1 MEKAGAPLSFEP
13 SKPLARL
20 SGVTKSFQCRV
31 VLEKVDLEIRAG
43 ANLLLTG
50 PSGAGKTTVLR
61 LIAGLDAPD
70 AGIVEIAGATVS
82 RAGSVDVP
90 PHRRG
95 LALLFQ
101 DLGLWPNL
109 SAVQNIVLGLS
120 GLKLARVERLERAHA
135 ALAACDLTALAHQR
149 PARLSGGEQQRVA
162 LARAL
167 AMEPRLLLLDEP
179 FAGLDLLAKQALL
192 DWLRRLCSERHVT
205 VLLASHH
212 LDDAHALAAE
222 TAVLEDGVIAE
233 RGELPELLKAP
244 RSRTLSAWRG
254 SEFRDR

>member
-1 MEKAGAPLSFEP
+1 MNVELPT
-13 SKPLARL
+13 PLACL
-20 SGVTKSFQCRV
+20 SGVAKSFQGRV
-31 VLEKVDLEIRAG
+31 VLAKVDLEIRAG

-61 LIAGLDAPD
+61 LIAGLEAPD
-70 AGIVEIAGATVS
+70 AGTVEIAGAIAS
-82 RAGSVDVP
+82 KAGAVELP

-109 SAVQNIVLGLS
+109 SALQNVVLGLN
-120 GLKLARVERLERAHA
+120 GLKLTRAQRLERARA
-135 ALAACDLTALAHQR
+135 ALASCDLDGLAHQR

-167 AMEPRLLLLDEP
+167 ATEPHLLLLDEP

-192 DWLRRLCSERHVT
+192 DWLRRLCAERQVT

-212 LDDAHALAAE
+212 LADARALSAE
-222 TAVLEDGVIAE
+222 TAVLEDGAIVE

-254 SEFRDR
+254 SELGDR

>member
-1 MEKAGAPLSFEP
+1 
-13 SKPLARL
+13 
-20 SGVTKSFQCRV
+20 
-31 VLEKVDLEIRAG
+31 VDLEIRAG
-43 ANLLLTG
+43 TNLLLTG

-61 LIAGLDAPD
+61 LIAGLEAPD
-70 AGIVEIAGATVS
+70 AGTVEIAGTIAS
-82 RAGSVDVP
+82 RAGVVVVP

-109 SAVQNIVLGLS
+109 SALQNVVLGLS
-120 GLKLARVERLERAHA
+120 GLKLTREQRLERARA
-135 ALAACDLTALAHQR
+135 ALASCNLDALAHQR

-167 AMEPRLLLLDEP
+167 ATEPRLLLLDEP
-179 FAGLDLLAKQALL
+179 FAGLDLLAKESFL
-192 DWLRRLCSERHVT
+192 DWLRRLCVERRVT

-212 LDDAHALAAE
+212 LADARALSAE
-222 TAVLEDGVIAE
+222 TAVLEDGTIAE

-244 RSRTLSAWRG
+244 RSRTLSAWRKL
-254 SEFRDR
+254 ELEDR

>member
-1 MEKAGAPLSFEP
+1 MKVEP
-13 SKPLARL
+13 PTPLARL
-20 SGVTKSFQCRV
+20 SGVARSFQGRL
-31 VLEKVDLEIRAG
+31 VLAKVDLEIRAG

-61 LIAGLDAPD
+61 LIAGLEAPD
-70 AGIVEIAGATVS
+70 AGTVEIAGAIAS
-82 RAGSVDVP
+82 RAGVVDVP

-109 SAVQNIVLGLS
+109 SALQNVVLGLS
-120 GLKLARVERLERAHA
+120 GLKLTRAQRLERARA
-135 ALAACDLTALAHQR
+135 ALASCDLDALAHQR

-167 AMEPRLLLLDEP
+167 ATEPRLLLLDEP
-179 FAGLDLLAKQALL
+179 LAGLDLLAKQSLL
-192 DWLRRLCSERHVT
+192 DWLRGLCAERQVT
-205 VLLASHH
+205 VLVASHH
-212 LDDAHALAAE
+212 LADARALSADI
-222 TAVLEDGVIAE
+222 AVLEDGAIAE
-233 RGELPELLKAP
+233 RGKLPELLKAP

-254 SEFRDR
+254 SELENR